1 MDSNLS
7 TSRATDRPCATGPI
21 AGVRSDCYVDPA
33 PLMDVML
40 DQLRYLLSH
49 QSPNCAPDCADC
61 ERLAGVEGWLLLP
74 FRTHRSAAP
83 LESSLLTRIA
93 SRAF

>member
-1 MDSNLS
+1 MDSNRS
-7 TSRATDRPCATGPI
+7 TSPAMDRPCATSPL
-21 AGVRSDCYVDPA
+21 ASFRSDCYVDAA

-74 FRTHRSAAP
+74 FRTPRSAAP